1 MRDLEDSDRERYF
14 TIFLDVK
21 NDVIGCEEAFVG
33 ALDRA
38 VVHPREVF
46 KSALTCSAASIV
58 AVHNHP
64 SGDPRPSPEDKSM
77 TQKLYVCGDLLGIK
91 VLDSII
97 IGHRSFYSFR
107 EGRVRVVEES
117 EGEKEKTSRSRKN
130 QLRMAYMRDE
140 DALVEVRKSPRGH
153 LSSPMTSRGWR
164 KRSER
169 TFPRRTGSFVCP
181 YRAVSLGQSQEKDRK
196 IG

>member
-1 MRDLEDSDRERYF
+1 MAKKSCFDGEVYKGYKISLKLVREGLEEYEPYTIESPMDVYRFMRDLEDSDRERYF

-21 NDVIGCEEAFVG
+21 NNVIGCEEAFVG
-33 ALDRA
+33 SLDRA

-46 KSALTCSAASIV
+46 KSALTCSAASII

-91 VLDSII
+91 VMDSII

-107 EGRVRVVEES
+107 EGRVRKVEDS
-117 EGEKEKTSRSRKN
+117 EGEEEQTGSGKN
-130 QLRMAYMRDE
+130 QLGLWGE
-140 DALVEVRKSPRGH
+140 G
-153 LSSPMTSRGWR
+153 
-164 KRSER
+164 
-169 TFPRRTGSFVCP
+169 
-181 YRAVSLGQSQEKDRK
+181 
-196 IG
+196 

>member
-1 MRDLEDSDRERYF
+1 MVKISCFDGEVYKGYKISLKLVREGLGEYEPYSIQSPMDVYRFMRDLEDSDRERYF

-21 NDVIGCEEAFVG
+21 NNVIGCEEAFVG
-33 ALDRA
+33 SLDRA

-46 KSALTCSAASIV
+46 KSALTCSAASII

-91 VLDSII
+91 VMDSII

-107 EGRVRVVEES
+107 ESRVRKVEDS
-117 EGEKEKTSRSRKN
+117 EGEEEHTGSR
-130 QLRMAYMRDE
+130 Q
-140 DALVEVRKSPRGH
+140 KSAW
-153 LSSPMTSRGWR
+153 MTSQGI
-164 KRSER
+164 
-169 TFPRRTGSFVCP
+169 TFQPCP
-181 YRAVSLGQSQEKDRK
+181 CTP
-196 IG
+196 